1 MNNITKYND
10 EYLNVIGHIVREYR
24 EIKNLSQK
32 QLSDKLLLLGID
44 IPKNSIQKLE
54 TGKRVI
60 KDYEIAG
67 LSIVLGVPPT
77 KLLQPFIDILK
88 QN

>member
-10 EYLNVIGHIVREYR
+10 EYLNVIGRIVREYR
-24 EIKNLSQK
+24 EIRNLSQK

-44 IPKNSIQKLE
+44 IPKNSIQRLE
-54 TGKRVI
+54 RGERTIR
-60 KDYEIAG
+60 DYELAG
-67 LSIVLGVPPT
+67 LSVVLGVPPT
-77 KLLQPFIDILK
+77 KLLQPFIDTLK